1 MEVKIG
7 VADSPRE
14 VVVVS
19 DQTPDEVE
27 KLVRAALNGAD
38 DGVLALVDE
47 KGRKVLVQAA
57 KISYVDIG
65 PATLGKVASPPTES
79 DRRERAG
86 ACRPGPFVVLGMCR
100 QRRRCSYVVSDDGV
114 PAAAARASD
123 RPRPARPWCPRR
135 PPWGSGVRRRA
146 SSVR

>member
-19 DQTPDEVE
+19 DQAPDEVE
-27 KLVRAALNGAD
+27 KLVRDALNGAD
-38 DGVLALVDE
+38 DGVLVLVDE

-65 PATLGKVASPPTES
+65 PASLGKVGFAAS
-79 DRRERAG
+79 
-86 ACRPGPFVVLGMCR
+86 
-100 QRRRCSYVVSDDGV
+100 
-114 PAAAARASD
+114 
-123 RPRPARPWCPRR
+123 
-135 PPWGSGVRRRA
+135 
-146 SSVR
+146 